1 MTLKDR
7 LERGEYRVDATKV
20 ADAIVRSPIV
30 WLLLAGDQRPARSEA
45 VLVADERR

>member
-20 ADAIVRSPIV
+20 ADAIVRRPLM
-30 WLLLAGDQRPARSEA
+30 WLLLAGGQGRPDQKLCS
-45 VLVADERR
+45 